1 VGSLGC
7 SGYLCAGRLC
17 VVHSHDGAEEEGSEG
32 LEAEEGAVGSWI
44 VGSVVGVLRTRLCAK
59 KILLDSTT
67 EWAVEAAWLHSAKT
81 WPGSAKTWPGSAFD
95 AQLSRYRFHQNRLA
109 KVTAKSFPMRARSQS
124 LWIRPK
130 YPGSKTPIECTSAS
144 FSVDVCAGLD
154 ANSRRYQTDL
164 ELMAQRLV
172 CDSLCIQT

>member
-1 VGSLGC
+1 MSSLGC

-81 WPGSAKTWPGSAFD
+81 WPGSAFD
-95 AQLSRYRFHQNRLA
+95 AQLGRHRINQDQIA
-109 KVTAKSFPMRARSQS
+109 KVNA
-124 LWIRPK
+124 
-130 YPGSKTPIECTSAS
+130 
-144 FSVDVCAGLD
+144 
-154 ANSRRYQTDL
+154 QTL
-164 ELMAQRLV
+164 Y
-172 CDSLCIQT
+172 